1 LGQGFLDRLGRAS
14 LTTSFDAGTSSVT
27 CSYPGDAVNDAG
39 TSPPVSISVRYP
51 TGTRLSVAPPIGVRP
66 LPVALVAEV
75 FADAGQ
81 PSGTVTFLDNGRP
94 IGTESLVVGRA
105 ALTAT
110 LAAGTHLLLARYNG
124 DDRDRPS
131 ASSLQSTT
139 VTAS

>member
-1 LGQGFLDRLGRAS
+1 
-14 LTTSFDAGTSSVT
+14 V
-27 CSYPGDAVNDAG
+27 
-39 TSPPVSISVRYP
+39 
-51 TGTRLSVAPPIGVRP
+51 
-66 LPVALVAEV
+66 PVALVAEV
-75 FADAGQ
+75 FADAAP

-110 LAAGTHLLLARYNG
+110 LAAGTHLLLARYDG

-139 VTAS
+139 ITAS